1 MADRTSDRF
10 PGFFKVLKPA
20 ADILIPLIAWT
31 CFTIGFVF
39 FFASFQ
45 IVSALFYRDRKYTFQ
60 RLNHHFFQWFFRLLG
75 VITPGLSY
83 RIPEEV
89 RAIRGSVIVSN
100 HLSYL
105 DPILFISLYPLQK
118 TIVKRTFFRVPIL
131 GWVMRRSGYLPSATE
146 GRLDLLM
153 IRQMENLPEYLASGG
168 NLFVFPEGTRSRD
181 GRIGQ
186 FNKGAFK
193 IARRCDAPIQVLR
206 IRNTERLFPPGGFRF
221 NTCVANTISVERVGA
236 VGSSGGAASGKASN
250 LGKASTSELM
260 DRVRGM
266 LDG

>member
-1 MADRTSDRF
+1 MVDHTSDRF
-10 PGFFKVLKPA
+10 PGFFRFLKPV
-20 ADILIPLIAWT
+20 ADILVPLIAWT
-31 CFTIGFVF
+31 YFTIGFVI

-45 IVSALFYRDRKYTFQ
+45 IVSALFHRDRKYTFQ
-60 RLNHHFFQWFFRLLG
+60 RLNHHFFRWFFRLLG

-105 DPILFISLYPLQK
+105 DPILLISLYPLQK

-131 GWVMRRSGYLPSATE
+131 GWVLRRSGYLPSATE
-146 GRLDLLM
+146 GKLDLLM

-168 NLFVFPEGTRSRD
+168 NLFVFPEGTRSRN

-221 NTCVANTISVERVGA
+221 RTCVANTISVERVGNIEL
-236 VGSSGGAASGKASN
+236 SDETAS
-250 LGKASTSELM
+250 GKASTSELM
-260 DRVRGM
+260 DQVRGM
-266 LDG
+266 LEG

>member
-1 MADRTSDRF
+1 MVDHTSDRF
-10 PGFFKVLKPA
+10 PGFFRVLKPV
-20 ADILIPLIAWT
+20 ADVFVPLIAWT
-31 CFTIGFVF
+31 CFTIGFVI

-45 IVSALFYRDRKYTFQ
+45 IVSALFHRDRKYTFQ
-60 RLNHHFFQWFFRLLG
+60 RLNHHFFRWFFRLLR

-105 DPILFISLYPLQK
+105 DPILLISLYPLQK

-131 GWVMRRSGYLPSATE
+131 GWVLRRSGYLASATE
-146 GRLDLLM
+146 GKPDLLM
-153 IRQMENLPEYLASGG
+153 IRQMENLPEYLARGG

-181 GRIGQ
+181 GRIGR
-186 FNKGAFK
+186 FNRGAFK

-221 NTCVANTISVERVGA
+221 NTCLANTISVERVGA
-236 VGSSGGAASGKASN
+236 VEPSN
-250 LGKASTSELM
+250 ETGPGKASTSELM

-266 LDG
+266 LEG